1 MQWLKA
7 AVIFAVVLIAVVLIA
22 VVDISVVLIAIV
34 LIAAVLIATVVIA
47 EVMITHCCL
56 ARYCTAHCCIET
68 VRRNEF
74 NWGQAIL
81 APKYF
86 HDVTF
91 IWSPKFYRFIVGSTK
106 IIKTPARFF
115 SMKYFELILLI
126 IGH

>member
-7 AVIFAVVLIAVVLIA
+7 AVIFAVVLIA
-22 VVDISVVLIAIV
+22 IV
-34 LIAAVLIATVVIA
+34 LISALLIATVVIS
-47 EVMITHCCL
+47 EVMITRCCL
-56 ARYCTAHCCIET
+56 SQYCAAHCCIET